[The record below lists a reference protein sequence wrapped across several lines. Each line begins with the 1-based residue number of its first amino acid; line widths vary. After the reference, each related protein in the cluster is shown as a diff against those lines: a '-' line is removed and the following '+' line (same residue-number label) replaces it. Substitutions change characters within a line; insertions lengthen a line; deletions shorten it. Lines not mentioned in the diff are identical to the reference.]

1 MERRIRQGESQTRT
15 IDHDP
20 DVCHVVL
27 RDQQMIGYAFG
38 VPIRALCG
46 VVFVPSRDYESLPV
60 CEPCVK
66 ERDQRLAGLW
76 GLN

>member
-1 MERRIRQGESQTRT
+1 MEKRTPEGSPQT
-15 IDHDP
+15 IDTDP

-27 RDQQMIGYAFG
+27 KEYQMIGYAFG

-46 VVFVPSRDYESLPV
+46 VVFVPSRDYADLPV
-60 CEPCVK
+60 CEACLK
-66 ERDQRLAGLW
+66 ERDQRLAGMW